1 MSSSTATALRQPQN
15 LTELLDGRPDTREM
29 ISANLNLAHACLL
42 LKQGESEEVERALD
56 LAQRTRSTGLESI
69 TRCVRAEVLRVT
81 GKTEEAWDMAE
92 ALVHEN
98 RFDTVAALYLRFL
111 FPFRPVPS
119 APAEPEELPVEA
131 PPTVA
136 AVGESEFVSQ
146 KWDED
151 PPAPARVLE
160 PESPSPAEAPLV
172 PPQEAAASLADSQAV
187 SVTDP
192 ESEIALDLEVPAPAP
207 RDAQTAPHT
216 TGELPAVLEKI
227 AQDGAIRLLRVQEPD
242 GSVSEAERAFPT
254 EHSHIE
260 DALVKRPAKIL
271 KSLGFGSL
279 AHASFEHA
287 AGAAHSWIRKGR
299 TLVLVVDG
307 ATAAPALAARCTRAM
322 EDS

>member
-1 MSSSTATALRQPQN
+1 MSSSTASALRQPQN

-42 LKQGESEEVERALD
+42 LKQGEAEEVERALD

-119 APAEPEELPVEA
+119 APEAHEELPVEA
-131 PPTVA
+131 PATVA
-136 AVGESEFVSQ
+136 AAGESEFVSQ

-151 PPAPARVLE
+151 PPAAAQAHAPE
-160 PESPSPAEAPLV
+160 PPPAETPVASPL
-172 PPQEAAASLADSQAV
+172 EGSASLTDSQAV
-187 SVTDP
+187 SVPDP
-192 ESEIALDLEVPAPAP
+192 ESEVALDLEVPAPAP
-207 RDAQTAPHT
+207 RDAQTAPRT

-227 AQDGAIRLLRVQEPD
+227 AQDVAIRLLRVQEPD
-242 GSVSEAERAFPT
+242 GSVSEAERSFPT
-254 EHSHIE
+254 EHTHIE

-271 KSLGFGSL
+271 KALGFGSL

>member
-1 MSSSTATALRQPQN
+1 MSSSTASALRQPQN

-42 LKQGESEEVERALD
+42 LKQGEAEEVERALD
-56 LAQRTRSTGLESI
+56 LAQRTKSTGLESI

-119 APAEPEELPVEA
+119 APAEIEEHPVEA
-131 PPTVA
+131 PATVA
-136 AVGESEFVSQ
+136 AVGESEFVAQ

-151 PPAPARVLE
+151 PPAPSVAPERPAPAAAPVE
-160 PESPSPAEAPLV
+160 PE
-172 PPQEAAASLADSQAV
+172 EAAPASLADSQAV
-187 SVTDP
+187 SVADP
-192 ESEIALDLEVPAPAP
+192 ESEVSLDLEVPAPAP
-207 RDAQTAPHT
+207 RDAQTAPRT
-216 TGELPAVLEKI
+216 TGDLPAVLEKI
-227 AQDGAIRLLRVQEPD
+227 AQDASIRLLRVQEPD
-242 GSVSEAERAFPT
+242 GSVSEAERSFPI
-254 EHSHIE
+254 EHAHIE
-260 DALVKRPAKIL
+260 DALVKRPGKIL
-271 KSLGFGSL
+271 KALGFGSL
-279 AHASFEHA
+279 THASFEHA

-322 EDS
+322 EES

>member
-1 MSSSTATALRQPQN
+1 MSSSTAAALKHPQS

-42 LKQGESEEVERALD
+42 LKQSEAEEVERALE
-56 LAQRTRSTGLESI
+56 LAQRTKSAGLESI
-69 TRCVRAEVLRVT
+69 SRCVRAEVLRIT

-92 ALVHEN
+92 ALVEAD

-111 FPFRPVPS
+111 FPFRPSPRQLEEPEHALE
-119 APAEPEELPVEA
+119 APA
-131 PPTVA
+131 TVA
-136 AVGESEFVSQ
+136 SPGESEFVAQ

-151 PPAPARVLE
+151 PPAAPVE
-160 PESPSPAEAPLV
+160 PTTPVEPVVAPV
-172 PPQEAAASLADSQAV
+172 VEEAAANSLSDSAAV
-187 SVTDP
+187 SVADP
-192 ESEIALDLEVPAPAP
+192 ESEVALDLETPAPAP
-207 RDAQTAPHT
+207 RDLQSSPST

-227 AQDGAIRLLRVQEPD
+227 SQDPAIRLLRIQEPD
-242 GSVSEAERAFPT
+242 GSVSEAARSFTT

-260 DALVKRPAKIL
+260 DAVVKRPAQIL
-271 KSLGFGSL
+271 AALGFGTL
-279 AHASFEHA
+279 THASFEHS

-299 TLVLVVDG
+299 TLVLVVEG